1 MKTKQEGNADE
12 QNSFVLIFNELA
24 SLEEIDAIEEV
35 RRMVMEVTDDR
46 PIFMTSTGEET
57 VGKRGSTAP

>member
-1 MKTKQEGNADE
+1 MKTKQEKKPLGNADE

-24 SLEEIDAIEEV
+24 KEQAPDVSLEEIDAIEEV

-46 PIFMTSTGEET
+46 PIFMTST
-57 VGKRGSTAP
+57 